1 MSDLSAAADASNAPV
16 LLHPGQFVRIRSTG
30 ARVMIIGH
38 EIDIG
43 TVVYRVASP
52 NGVGETGFLV
62 KELER
67 CE

>member
-1 MSDLSAAADASNAPV
+1 MSDLSAAPDVSNAPV
-16 LLHPGQFVRIRSTG
+16 LLHPGQFVRIKRTG
-30 ARVMIIGH
+30 ARVVIITH
-38 EIDIG
+38 EIDVG